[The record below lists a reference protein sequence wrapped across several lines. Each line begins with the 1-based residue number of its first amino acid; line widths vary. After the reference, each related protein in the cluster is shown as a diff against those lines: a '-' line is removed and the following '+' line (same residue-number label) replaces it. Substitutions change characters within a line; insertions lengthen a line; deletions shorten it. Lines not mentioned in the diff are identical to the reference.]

1 MWRHPLLG
9 PAYLMKGLRLI
20 ARPALWPYVAI
31 PLVINVVIFGLLL
44 WFAAGEFGGIVDR
57 LLPSLPHWLAWLSW
71 LLWLLF
77 ALLAGVVIFFTFSL
91 LANIVAAPFN
101 GLLAEAAERLLTGS
115 GAPPGGSLKQVLL
128 ETPQAL
134 RDEFRK
140 LGYYVLWA
148 LPLLLLF
155 WLPVVNLLAPLLW
168 AVFTAWMLALEY
180 ADYPLGNHGL
190 RFSEQRRMMR
200 GKPLL
205 ALSFGGTTLLAT
217 MIPLLNLIV
226 MPAAVAGATLMWVE
240 QLRPVDRLNDR

>member
-9 PAYLMKGLRLI
+9 PAYLLKGLRLI

-31 PLVINVVIFGLLL
+31 PLLINVVIFGLLL
-44 WFAAGEFGGIVDR
+44 WFAGDQFGRIVDH
-57 LLPSLPHWLAWLSW
+57 LQPTLPHWLIWLSW

-91 LANIVAAPFN
+91 LANIVGAPFN
-101 GLLAEAAERLLTGS
+101 GLLAEAVERLLTG
-115 GAPPGGSLKQVLL
+115 AETPPGGSLRQVLR

-134 RDEFRK
+134 RDELRK
-140 LGYYVLWA
+140 LGYYALWA

-155 WLPVVNLLAPLLW
+155 WLPVANLAAPLLW
-168 AVFTAWMLALEY
+168 ALFSAWMLALEY

-190 RFSEQRRMMR
+190 RFDEQRRMLR

-205 ALSFGGTTLLAT
+205 ALSFGAATLLAT
-217 MIPLLNLIV
+217 MIPLLNLFV
-226 MPAAVAGATLMWVE
+226 MPAAVAGATQLWVE
-240 QLRPVDRLNDR
+240 QLRPLERSSEE